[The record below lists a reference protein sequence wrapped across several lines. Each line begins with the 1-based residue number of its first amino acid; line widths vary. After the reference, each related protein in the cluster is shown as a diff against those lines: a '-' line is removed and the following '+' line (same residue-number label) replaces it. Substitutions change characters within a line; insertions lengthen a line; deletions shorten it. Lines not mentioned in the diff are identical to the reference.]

1 MEVDSLVISLGLDP
15 QQLRQA
21 VGQVEAVLQQFVQR
35 INAFAG
41 DFQQG
46 FNDAASSVG
55 QASSAATQQAGAAG
69 EAAQEAGQK
78 FQDAGHRGGKGM
90 DSLADK
96 TRKAGAAARQTGS
109 EMQTLGH
116 KWGSFLGG
124 MAARFAAP
132 LAGALSAGA
141 VVGSYMRDVSQV
153 AQMTGRYSTQM
164 EEWQKKRELLSR
176 VTREDVELYRKGK
189 LALLDFNFA
198 MAGLST
204 TIMRALSPAIQGGI
218 KILHSLSDWVRRNEP
233 NIIRF
238 VTVLAGT
245 ITAVLIPSFVKLG
258 AAMLMN
264 PLTWI
269 IAGIVALAL
278 VIDSLVTYI
287 RGGRSAL
294 SGLWSQFGTG
304 KEILEKLKRGWDS
317 FLGAMSRFKNLVPYI
332 AAGAA
337 AFVSWKAVIGTLSAV
352 AKGINFVKGA
362 LAALRVVA
370 ATNPLGLFLF
380 ALAAIIVYFDD
391 IVAFFKDFRKNIG
404 DLLTVIGEGIK
415 KLLPDWLK
423 DFLGVGSESSQ
434 KADAVA
440 KAAASGDKEAQAA
453 FNMINQGWGNPF
465 AAATVIPKSEDL
477 TKAAIP
483 ASLTTDNTRNT
494 TIQSDTTI
502 QNMTIQTPATDADGI
517 LRDARSAADRRLAGL
532 GVMAAEGGV
541 RQ

>member
-1 MEVDSLVISLGLDP
+1 MQVDSLIISLGLDP
-15 QQLRQA
+15 QELRQGLA
-21 VGQVEAVLQQFVQR
+21 QVEALLNQFAQR
-35 INAFAG
+35 INAFAN

-46 FNDAASSVG
+46 FSEAASAVG
-55 QASSAATQQAGAAG
+55 QASGAATQQAAEAG

-78 FQDAGHRGGKGM
+78 FEEAGQRGGKGM
-90 DSLADK
+90 QNLADK
-96 TRKAGAAARQTGS
+96 TRQATAAARQTGG
-109 EMQTLGH
+109 EMQSLGR

-141 VVGSYMRDVSQV
+141 IVGGYMRDVSQV

-204 TIMRALSPAIQGGI
+204 TVMRALSPAIQGGI

-269 IAGIVALAL
+269 IAGILLLAL
-278 VIDSLVTYI
+278 VVDSLVTYI
-287 RGGRSAL
+287 RGGESAL
-294 SGLWSQFGTG
+294 RDFWAIFGTG
-304 KEILEKLKRGWDS
+304 EEISD
-317 FLGAMSRFKNLVPYI
+317 
-332 AAGAA
+332 
-337 AFVSWKAVIGTLSAV
+337 
-352 AKGINFVKGA
+352 A
-362 LAALRVVA
+362 LAAAWDYLKVVGSDLWDGLTAAARTFFGYFDGAFAALRQMFLGFVGFVKA
-370 ATNPLGLFLF
+370 LFSGNFKEAGQELRNVFSGALDYIKEIYLAWFNVLRDAIRGLLDMLPSWEGFKSGAGSLWDGVKDFGTGLF
-380 ALAAIIVYFDD
+380 
-391 IVAFFKDFRKNIG
+391 G
-404 DLLTVIGEGIK
+404 GGEQANDSTSNPYPSTSAGGSVPVSPF
-415 KLLPDWLK
+415 PD
-423 DFLGVGSESSQ
+423 
-434 KADAVA
+434 
-440 KAAASGDKEAQAA
+440 
-453 FNMINQGWGNPF
+453 
-465 AAATVIPKSEDL
+465 VIPTNAQL
-477 TKAAIP
+477 TAAAIP

-517 LRDARSAADRRLAGL
+517 LRDARSAADRRFAGL

>member
-46 FNDAASSVG
+46 FNDAANSVG

-176 VTREDVELYRKGK
+176 ITREDVELYRKGK

-204 TIMRALSPAIQGGI
+204 TVMRALSPAIQGGI

-269 IAGIVALAL
+269 IAGILLLAI
-278 VIDSLVTYI
+278 VIDDLVTYI
-287 RGGRSAL
+287 QEGESEFGDFWA
-294 SGLWSQFGTG
+294 QFGTG
-304 KEILEKLKRGWDS
+304 EQILAWLSGTARS
-317 FLGAMSRFKNLVPYI
+317 FIDVLRQYGPALAIVT
-332 AAGAA
+332 AGL
-337 AFVSWKAVIGTLSAV
+337 KAVTVAMKIMGVTALSNPVLAILT
-352 AKGINFVKGA
+352 AIA
-362 LAALRVVA
+362 LAAVY
-370 ATNPLGLFLF
+370 
-380 ALAAIIVYFDD
+380 IIGNWSK
-391 IVAFFKDFRKNIG
+391 ITAFFQGIFNKISTAFSGFIKSIKDK
-404 DLLTVIGEGIK
+404 
-415 KLLPDWLK
+415 LPDWLK
-423 DFLGVGSESSQ
+423 KFLGIDGESM
-434 KADAVA
+434 DATVNA
-440 KAAASGDKEAQAA
+440 KVQEAEAARNEAQPAHTPSSGPA
-453 FNMINQGWGNPF
+453 GPSLSPAHATGQALMT
-465 AAATVIPKSEDL
+465 AAATIPTASQL
-477 TKAAIP
+477 LAAGA
-483 ASLTTDNTRNT
+483 ASVTNNNSR
-494 TIQSDTTI
+494 TINADTTI

>member
-176 VTREDVELYRKGK
+176 ITREDVELYRKGK

-204 TIMRALSPAIQGGI
+204 TVMRALSPAIQGGI
-218 KILHSLSDWVRRNEP
+218 KLLHSLSDWVRRNEP

-245 ITAVLIPSFVKLG
+245 ITAVLVPSFVKLG

-269 IAGIVALAL
+269 IAGIVALAI
-278 VIDSLVTYI
+278 VIDDLVTYI
-287 RGGRSAL
+287 QEGESEFGDFWA
-294 SGLWSQFGTG
+294 QFGTG
-304 KEILEKLKRGWDS
+304 EEILDKLRSTWNG
-317 FLGAMSRFKNLVPYI
+317 FLSAMSRFKNLVPYI
-332 AAGAA
+332 LQGAV
-337 AFVSWKAVIGTLSAV
+337 AFGAWKAVNGVLGGV
-352 AKGINFVKGA
+352 AKSINFVKTA
-362 LAALRVVA
+362 FAALRVVA
-370 ATNPLGLFLF
+370 ATNPLGLFL
-380 ALAAIIVYFDD
+380 LAASLLILYFED
-391 IVAFFKDFRKNIG
+391 IMAFLKNLG
-404 DLLTVIGEGIK
+404 ETLKNLLNTIGEKIK
-415 KLLPDWLK
+415 GLLPDWAK
-423 DFLGVGSESSQ
+423 DLLGIGSEGSK

-440 KAAASGDKEAQAA
+440 KAASSGDKDAQAT
-453 FNMINQGWGNPF
+453 FDMMTQGWGMPF
-465 AAATVIPKSEDL
+465 ASPGVIPTNEQL

>member
-1 MEVDSLVISLGLDP
+1 MEVDSLVISLGLDVEKVR
-15 QQLRQA
+15 QGVMQVDGFLKQL
-21 VGQVEAVLQQFVQR
+21 GQHIGVFMQEFQRGFTEAA
-35 INAFAG
+35 NAIT
-41 DFQQG
+41 
-46 FNDAASSVG
+46 
-55 QASSAATQQAGAAG
+55 QASTAATQQANAAA
-69 EAAQEAGQK
+69 EAAREAGQRFQEAGE
-78 FQDAGHRGGKGM
+78 HGGNGM
-90 DSLADK
+90 KNLADK

-204 TIMRALSPAIQGGI
+204 TVMRALSPAIQGGI

-258 AAMLMN
+258 AAMLTN

-269 IAGIVALAL
+269 IAGILLLAI
-278 VIDSLVTYI
+278 VIDDLVTYI
-287 RGGRSAL
+287 RGGESEFGDFWA
-294 SGLWSQFGTG
+294 QFGTG
-304 KEILEKLKRGWDS
+304 EQILAWLSGTARS
-317 FLGAMSRFKNLVPYI
+317 FIDVLRQYGPALAIVT
-332 AAGAA
+332 AGL
-337 AFVSWKAVIGTLSAV
+337 KAVTVAMKIMGVTALSNPV
-352 AKGINFVKGA
+352 
-362 LAALRVVA
+362 LAI
-370 ATNPLGLFLF
+370 
-380 ALAAIIVYFDD
+380 LAAIAFAAVY
-391 IVAFFKDFRKNIG
+391 IIGNWSKITAFFQGIFNKISTAFSGFIKSIKDK
-404 DLLTVIGEGIK
+404 
-415 KLLPDWLK
+415 LPDWLK
-423 DFLGVGSESSQ
+423 KFLGIDGESM
-434 KADAVA
+434 DATVNA
-440 KAAASGDKEAQAA
+440 KVQEAEAARNEAQPAHTPSPGPA
-453 FNMINQGWGNPF
+453 GPSLSPAHATGQALMT
-465 AAATVIPKSEDL
+465 AAATIPTASQL
-477 TKAAIP
+477 LAAGA
-483 ASLTTDNTRNT
+483 ASVTNNNTRETTIEATYNT
-494 TIQSDTTI
+494 TINAPSADPQAI
-502 QNMTIQTPATDADGI
+502 AGAFGNQARQQNVQ
-517 LRDARSAADRRLAGL
+517 LSCL
-532 GVMAAEGGV
+532 AAEGGV